1 MLAEVSPALT
11 VLLVIAVLIYG
22 FSKTAMPVAGMVGSP
37 IVAAVLG
44 PAPAAGFMV
53 PLLIVGDLIAMAS
66 YRQHADW
73 RLIRRLIPGV
83 LGGFVLTALV
93 FWLLPGAALNRVLG
107 LLLLTTAGLEAWR
120 IRGQPGASGS
130 ASQSPMSRWGAAFF
144 GTLTGLTT
152 MAANAGGA
160 AMTLYLVKMR
170 VPILTFLGTS
180 TWFFA
185 ILNVLKVPPL
195 IALGLLTGTSVLTS
209 AWFIPAMVGGA
220 LFGRWAVPRL
230 NEQTFTWVGLG
241 LTVLGAVWLIAAA

>member
-1 MLAEVSPALT
+1 MLAQVSPALT
-11 VLLVIAVLIYG
+11 LLLVVAVLIYG

-53 PLLIVGDLIAMAS
+53 PLLIVGDLIALAS

-73 RLIRRLIPGV
+73 QLIRRLIPGV

-93 FWLLPGAALNRVLG
+93 FWLLPGPMLNRVLG
-107 LLLLTTAGLEAWR
+107 LLLLSTAGLEAWR
-120 IRGQPGASGS
+120 LRGRMAGSSTSGR
-130 ASQSPMSRWGAAFF
+130 PMSRWGAAFF

-195 IALGLLTGTSVLTS
+195 IALGLLTSSSVLAS
-209 AWFIPAMVGGA
+209 AWFVPAMVGGA
-220 LFGRWAVPRL
+220 MFGRWAIPRL
-230 NEQTFTWVGLG
+230 NEQVFTWVGLG
-241 LTVLGAVWLIAAA
+241 LTVLGAIWLLVAA

>member
-1 MLAEVSPALT
+1 
-11 VLLVIAVLIYG
+11 
-22 FSKTAMPVAGMVGSP
+22 MPVAGMVGSP

-53 PLLIVGDLIAMAS
+53 PLLIVGDLIALAS

-73 RLIRRLIPGV
+73 QLLRRLIPGV

-93 FWLLPGAALNRVLG
+93 FWLLPGSLLNRVLG
-107 LLLLTTAGLEAWR
+107 VLLLITAGLEVWR
-120 IRGQPGASGS
+120 LRGNVTGTAG
-130 ASQSPMSRWGAAFF
+130 MSRWGAAFF

-170 VPILTFLGTS
+170 VPMLTFLGTS

-195 IALGLLTGTSVLTS
+195 IALGLLTSGSALTS
-209 AWFIPAMVGGA
+209 AWFVPAMVAGA
-220 LFGRWAVPRL
+220 LVGRWAVPHL
-230 NEQTFTWVGLG
+230 NERTFTWIGLG
-241 LTVLGAVWLIAAA
+241 LTVLGATWLIVAA

>member
-1 MLAEVSPALT
+1 MLDQVSPALI
-11 VLLVIAVLIYG
+11 LLLAVAVLIYG

-53 PLLIVGDLIAMAS
+53 PLLIVGDLIALAS

-73 RLIRRLIPGV
+73 QLIRRLVPGV
-83 LGGFVLTALV
+83 LGGFVLTALF
-93 FWLLPGAALNRVLG
+93 FWLLPGPVLNHVLG

-120 IRGQPGASGS
+120 LRGRMAGPRVPVDR
-130 ASQSPMSRWGAAFF
+130 PMSRWGMAFF

-160 AMTLYLVKMR
+160 SMTLYLVKMR

-195 IALGLLTGTSVLTS
+195 IALGLLTSDSVLTS
-209 AWFIPAMVGGA
+209 AWFVPAIVGGA
-220 LFGRWAVPRL
+220 MFGRWAIPRI
-230 NEQTFTWVGLG
+230 NQQVFTWVGLG
-241 LTVLGAVWLIAAA
+241 LTVLGATWLLVAA